1 MTSVTAR
8 PTGRLHWRLPGAS
21 SEHVLDVTPSLLGR
35 VRLIVDGR
43 IVATVPKPSRS
54 LTWVERE
61 IEMDGREFIVV
72 LSHDPPD
79 LTTDV
84 FMEGVSLIDGRTL
97 AEAHRAAPR
106 ALKGF
111 EAWTFSPVT
120 GVAVSRIAPPWLIA
134 LLLVMFGLLTVG
146 SLVRPADPWP
156 TVFGRVFG
164 IAYSLGVLRT
174 WAILT
179 ARTHR
184 WLRARSNLAEF
195 TKLALFVGATV
206 VIGLIVSIAAIGLL
220 IFVAQLTGFVAG

>member
-35 VRLIVDGR
+35 VRLIVDGS
-43 IVATVPKPSRS
+43 IVATVRKPSRS
-54 LTWVERE
+54 LPWVERE
-61 IEMDGREFIVV
+61 IELDGREFTVV

-84 FMEGVSLIDGRTL
+84 FMDGVSLIDGRTL
-97 AEAHRAAPR
+97 ADARRAAPL

-111 EAWTFSPVT
+111 DAWTFPPIT

-134 LLLVMFGLLTVG
+134 VLLVMFGSLAIG
-146 SLVRPADPWP
+146 GLVRPADPWP
-156 TVFGRVFG
+156 TIFGRFFG
-164 IAYSLGVLRT
+164 IASSLVVLRT
-174 WAILT
+174 WAILV

-184 WLRARSNLAEF
+184 WLETRSDLAAL
-195 TKLALFVGATV
+195 TKLALFVGAMV
-206 VIGLIVSIAAIGLL
+206 VIGLILSVAAIAALML
-220 IFVAQLTGFVAG
+220 VSLVTRFVAG